1 MRRRDFIAGFT
12 GLAAVSPLVARAQQ
26 AAMPVVGIISSGS
39 PAEYGNFVAAFRQGL
54 KEAGYVEGKNLAIE
68 YRWAEGHYD
77 RLPSLAADLVNRQVA
92 VIAAA
97 ADPSALA
104 AKAATATIPIVFFS
118 GTDPVTLGLV
128 ASLNQPGGNVTG
140 VSILSSM
147 LLAKQLELLR
157 ELVPTAVTISFLV
170 NPDNPN
176 TEARIGSRPR
186 CRAGPPRGH
195 SQCRS

>member
-77 RLPSLAADLVNRQVA
+77 RLPSPAADLVNR
-92 VIAAA
+92 
-97 ADPSALA
+97 
-104 AKAATATIPIVFFS
+104 TASQNLTHAPFAS
-118 GTDPVTLGLV
+118 GCAIGTSRQHPRDRDH
-128 ASLNQPGGNVTG
+128 
-140 VSILSSM
+140 
-147 LLAKQLELLR
+147 ELMM
-157 ELVPTAVTISFLV
+157 E
-170 NPDNPN
+170 
-176 TEARIGSRPR
+176 
-186 CRAGPPRGH
+186 
-195 SQCRS
+195 RSD